1 MKDEGNIMITIGDLK
16 KAIQQDQILI
26 RIGLGTTHRIDN
38 CQISPT
44 KHDNELFYITSI
56 NYEKASGALILN
68 IE

>member
-26 RIGLGTTHRIDN
+26 RIGLGTAHRIDKG
-38 CQISPT
+38 QISPT
-44 KHDNELFYITSI
+44 KHDDELFHILSI
-56 NYEKASGALILN
+56 NHDEASDSLVLN